1 MTTRFVHYFDYK
13 SPYAFLAQE
22 ATFAVQEEL
31 GVELEWL
38 PYTLDI
44 PSYAG
49 AAELDESGRDILGER
64 NPHQWRRVRYAY
76 VDCRREAARRGL
88 VLRGPRKI
96 FDSSVAHIGFLYARG
111 RRRVRPYHDRVFERF
126 FRRELDVGDP
136 QAVEKLLAESGVDA
150 SGFGAYLAGPGRAE
164 QQRIQREAEELGVFG
179 VPSYLVDGELF
190 WGAERIDRARELF
203 LEKRASPRA

>member
-1 MTTRFVHYFDYK
+1 MTARFVHYFDYK

-22 ATFAVQEEL
+22 ASFALQEEL

-38 PYTLDI
+38 PYALAI

-49 AAELDESGRDILGER
+49 AAELDESGRDIVGER

-76 VDCRREAARRGL
+76 VDCRREAARSGL
-88 VLRGPRKI
+88 VLRGPRMI
-96 FDSSVAHIGFLYARG
+96 FDSSVAHIGFLYARARG
-111 RRRVRPYHDRVFERF
+111 RVRPYHDRVFESF

-136 QAVEKLLAESGVDA
+136 RAIEKLLAESGVDA
-150 SGFGAYLAGPGRAE
+150 SGFEAYLAGPGRAE

-190 WGAERIDRARELF
+190 WGAERIDRARELI
-203 LEKRASPRA
+203 LEKRAG